1 MGNTRRVL
9 PRLNIIVPVYNE
21 QDSLVSLYMALHKA
35 LRKADKLDW
44 HVTFVDDHSTD
55 SSLRIMQR
63 LARENQ
69 RVQVI
74 ALSKNFGKEIAL
86 TAGLHASTSE
96 AVVMMDADLQH
107 PPRYLPKFISLWRS
121 GAQVVVG
128 VRQTNGTTNLFKRLT
143 SKVFYALLNQVSDVK
158 LLPQSTDYRLL
169 DQEVVEAF
177 KAMREGNRITRGMID
192 WLGFDRAYVSF
203 DADERVN
210 GKATY
215 SLPKLLKLASD
226 SFISMTRLPLK
237 VATYLGS
244 LITVLFGGLGLFMFF
259 NEFIID
265 DGIVFS
271 GPASLAVLILFLVGI
286 ILINIGFV
294 GLYIAN
300 INEQVKG
307 RPLYVVNERNSRRTD
322 AISNS

>member
-1 MGNTRRVL
+1 M
-9 PRLNIIVPVYNE
+9 PVYNE
-21 QDSLVSLYMALHKA
+21 QDSLALLYMALHKSFRHA
-35 LRKADKLDW
+35 PSVDW
-44 HVTFVDDHSTD
+44 HVTFVDDHSID
-55 SSLRIMQR
+55 SSLQVMQG
-63 LARENQ
+63 LASENE

-86 TAGLHASTSE
+86 TAGLHASTSD

-107 PPRYLPKFISLWRS
+107 PPRYLPDFIKLWQE

-128 VRQTNGTTNLFKRLT
+128 VRREEGTNSILKRFTSRLFYF
-143 SKVFYALLNQVSDVK
+143 VINQVSDVK
-158 LLPQSTDYRLL
+158 LVPRSTDYRLL
-169 DQEVVEAF
+169 DKEVVEAF

-192 WLGFDRAYVSF
+192 WLGFERTYVEF
-203 DADERVN
+203 DADERQH

-215 SLPKLLKLASD
+215 SLRKLIKLATD
-226 SFISMTRLPLK
+226 SFVSMTRLPLK

-244 LITVLFGGLGLFMFF
+244 IITVLFGLLGLFMFF
-259 NEFIID
+259 NEFIIRS
-265 DGIVFS
+265 GVVFS

-307 RPLYVVNERNSRRTD
+307 RPLYVVNERNSRREQ
-322 AISNS
+322 S